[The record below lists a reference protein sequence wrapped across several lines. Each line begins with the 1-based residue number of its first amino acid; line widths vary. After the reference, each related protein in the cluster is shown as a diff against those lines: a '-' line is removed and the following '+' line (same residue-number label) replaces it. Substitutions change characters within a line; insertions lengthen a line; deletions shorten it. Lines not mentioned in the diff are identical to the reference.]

1 METPKRTTTTI
12 TISEASATLAE
23 SSGGL
28 AFEVKLGESPRHVGN
43 IHPPA
48 HFLSPSAKGNQN
60 DSITPL
66 TPESITEKL
75 KRAEERRLSLE
86 QLRATLLAAENNRP
100 VEVIKIKDQQAEE
113 FKKQTEE
120 KLQKKLE
127 SAKENRERVLQAK
140 VEKAKAP
147 IEKGFAN
154 VQQNLA
160 KLEEERQLLQE
171 KINQKLNT
179 AETNRQEQ
187 LERLMEKLSEHD
199 KKLEAIKSQPKTE
212 PITIE

>member
-28 AFEVKLGESPRHVGN
+28 AFEVKLGESPRNIGS

-60 DSITPL
+60 DLITPL

-120 KLQKKLE
+120 KLQKNWNQLKKIVNVYYKL
-127 SAKENRERVLQAK
+127 KLKRLRHQLKKVLLM
-140 VEKAKAP
+140 
-147 IEKGFAN
+147 FN
-154 VQQNLA
+154 
-160 KLEEERQLLQE
+160 
-171 KINQKLNT
+171 KI
-179 AETNRQEQ
+179 
-187 LERLMEKLSEHD
+187 
-199 KKLEAIKSQPKTE
+199 
-212 PITIE
+212 